1 MTDLDEMIEK
11 IKKLNPNMAP
21 RTLEENAEMI
31 KLARE
36 HYDLYTIQEERAVA
50 LLAAHGINAEV
61 KSWWDARVE
70 GYDNTDI
77 PTWLVR
83 KIVDEA
89 GSR

>member
-36 HYDLYTIQEERAVA
+36 HYDLYTIQEEKAVA
-50 LLAAHGINAEV
+50 LLAAHGIDAEV

-83 KIVDEA
+83 QIVDEA